1 MNLPRV
7 IAVLLILAGGFVLAY
22 GGFTYTKDSH
32 EANVGPLHLELKEK
46 EHVNVPMWVGAGV
59 LLVGV
64 LLLAIP
70 RKQ

>member
-7 IAVLLILAGGFVLAY
+7 IAILLILAGGFALAY

-46 EHVNVPMWVGAGV
+46 EHVNVPVWVGAGA